1 MEYIVE
7 VVITSII
14 LVLILFIVGY
24 FMRKKLYKEID
35 RLESRKLE
43 LMNRPVMEEM
53 TKVKK
58 LNMTGQT
65 EEMFERWRGMW
76 DEIIAVQL
84 PNIDE
89 MLFYAEEYSD
99 KYRFNKAKET
109 HLNIEKMLE
118 DIEAQITQILD
129 ELEEL
134 TGSEEKNREEIE
146 GLLEQY
152 RNSKKNVLAHRHIYG
167 VAAEKFEQL
176 LDAVGEKIANYEE
189 LTNNGDYLDAR
200 KVVITL
206 ASELEQLI
214 IKMEKV
220 PDLLTECQTVI
231 PSQKSELKDG
241 FQEMM
246 QQGFILEHLDIE
258 NQFEQIDKALETYI
272 GFLKATETEEVEN
285 GLEEI
290 KEKIDTLYDLL
301 EKEVYAKHHILQEN
315 EVVDTTLQQ
324 LRDINNNI
332 THETKI
338 VQHSY
343 QLLNDDLEA
352 PSKLEKNL
360 SQLSNRYELLKARI
374 IEEKTAFTLLSEELK
389 EIDEQVK
396 ALQQEQN
403 DFIEKL
409 QNLRKDELE
418 VRSNI
423 EILQKKIKEIISL
436 VKKSRMPGLPGD
448 FQSLYEQAEEQIGD
462 VIKSLDE
469 KPLNIKAVQKFLF
482 DATDTV
488 EYLYTRTEEHIENA
502 RLAEQVI
509 QYGNRYRGRNPQL
522 RANLEKAE
530 QAFRNYEYKSALEQ
544 AATAVEEIEPGALKR
559 IEEIFKEEEL
569 VKQ

>member
-1 MEYIVE
+1 MKYSVEIV
-7 VVITSII
+7 IASII
-14 LVLILFIVGY
+14 IVLIFFVVGY
-24 FMRKKLYKEID
+24 IMRKKYYKDID
-35 RLESRKLE
+35 KLESRKME

-53 TKVKK
+53 AKVKK

-76 DEIIAVQL
+76 DDIIAVQL

-109 HLNIEKMLE
+109 HIKIEKMLG
-118 DIEAQITQILD
+118 DIEVQINQI
-129 ELEEL
+129 LEEL
-134 TGSEEKNREEIE
+134 AELIGSEEKNREEIE
-146 GLLEQY
+146 GLLEQF
-152 RNSKKNVLAHRHIYG
+152 RHSKKNVLAHRHIYG
-167 VAAEKFEQL
+167 VAADKLEQL
-176 LDAVGEKIANYEE
+176 LNEMGEKIANYEE
-189 LTNNGDYLDAR
+189 LTNHGNYLDAR

-214 IKMEKV
+214 IKMEKI

-231 PSQKSELKDG
+231 PSQKGELTDG
-241 FQEMM
+241 FHEMK
-246 QQGFILEHLDIE
+246 QQGFVLEHLDIDRE
-258 NQFEQIDKALETYI
+258 FEKLDKELETYI
-272 GFLKATETEEVEN
+272 GFLKETETEDVEK
-285 GLEEI
+285 GLQEI
-290 KEKIDTLYDLL
+290 KDKIETLYDLL
-301 EKEVYAKHHILQEN
+301 EKEVYAKHYILSEN
-315 EVVDTTLQQ
+315 DNADNTIHQ
-324 LRDINNNI
+324 LKEINAEI
-332 THETKI
+332 SRETQI

-343 QLLNDDLEA
+343 QLLNDDLET

-360 SQLSNRYELLKARI
+360 SQLSKRFELLNAKI
-374 IEEKTAFTLLSEELK
+374 SEEKTAYTLLSEELK
-389 EIDEQVK
+389 EIDTQIK

-403 DFIEKL
+403 DFIDKL

-418 VRSNI
+418 VRKNI

-448 FQSLYEQAEEQIGD
+448 FESLYEQAEEHIED

-469 KPLNIKAVQKFLF
+469 KPLNMSSVQKFLY

-488 EYLYTRTEEHIENA
+488 DYLYSRTNEHIENA
-502 RLAEQVI
+502 RLAEKVI

-559 IEEIFKEEEL
+559 IEEIFSEDL
-569 VKQ
+569 VNQ

>member
-1 MEYIVE
+1 MKYSVEIV
-7 VVITSII
+7 IASII
-14 LVLILFIVGY
+14 IVLIFFVVGY
-24 FMRKKLYKEID
+24 IMRKKYYKDID
-35 RLESRKLE
+35 KLESRKME

-53 TKVKK
+53 AKVKK

-65 EEMFERWRGMW
+65 EEMFERWRGLW
-76 DEIIAVQL
+76 DDIIAVQL

-109 HLNIEKMLE
+109 HIKIEKMLE
-118 DIEAQITQILD
+118 DTEAQINLI
-129 ELEEL
+129 LEEL
-134 TGSEEKNREEIE
+134 AELIGSEEKNREEIE
-146 GLLEQY
+146 GLLDQY

-167 VAAEKFEQL
+167 VAAEKLEQL
-176 LDAVGEKIANYEE
+176 LDVMGEKIANYEE
-189 LTNNGDYLDAR
+189 LTNHGNYLDAR

-214 IKMEKV
+214 IKMEKI

-231 PSQKSELKDG
+231 PSQKGELKDG
-241 FQEMM
+241 FHEMK
-246 QQGFILEHLDIE
+246 QQGFVLEHLDIDRE
-258 NQFEQIDKALETYI
+258 FEKLDKELETYI
-272 GFLKATETEEVEN
+272 GFLKETETEDVEN
-285 GLEEI
+285 GLIEI
-290 KEKIDTLYDLL
+290 KEKIETLYDLL
-301 EKEVYAKHHILQEN
+301 EKEVYAKHYILQEN
-315 EVVDTTLQQ
+315 ENADAT
-324 LRDINNNI
+324 INHLKEVNAEIGN
-332 THETKI
+332 ETKI

-343 QLLNDDLEA
+343 QLLEDDLA
-352 PSKLEKNL
+352 SPIQFEKNL
-360 SQLSNRYELLKARI
+360 SQLSKRYELLQAKI
-374 IEEKTAFTLLSEELK
+374 SEEHTAFTLLSEELK
-389 EIDEQVK
+389 EIDTQIK

-418 VRSNI
+418 VRRNI
-423 EILQKKIKEIISL
+423 EILQKKIKEIIWL

-448 FQSLYEQAEEQIGD
+448 FESLYEQAEEQIND
-462 VIKSLDE
+462 VYKSLDG
-469 KPLNIKAVQKFLF
+469 KPLNINSVQKFLY

-488 EYLYTRTEEHIENA
+488 DYLYSRTEEHIENA

-559 IEEIFKEEEL
+559 IEEIFKEEL
-569 VKQ
+569 VNQ

>member
-1 MEYIVE
+1 ME
-7 VVITSII
+7 VVIASII

-24 FMRKKLYKEID
+24 FMRKTYYKAID
-35 RLESRKLE
+35 RLESKKLE

-53 TKVKK
+53 AKVKK

-76 DEIIAVQL
+76 DEIIAVEL

-99 KYRFNKAKET
+99 KYRFKKAKEI
-109 HLNIEKMLE
+109 HIKIEKMLE
-118 DIEAQITQILD
+118 DIDDQINQILAELD
-129 ELEEL
+129 ELI
-134 TGSEEKNREEIE
+134 GSEEKNREEIE
-146 GLLEQY
+146 GLLNQY

-167 VAAEKFEQL
+167 VAAEKLEEL
-176 LDAVGEKIANYEE
+176 LDNVGEKIANYEE
-189 LTNNGDYLDAR
+189 LTNNGNYLDAR

-214 IKMEKV
+214 MKMDKL

-241 FQEMM
+241 FHEMI
-246 QQGFILEHLDIE
+246 QQGFVLEHLNIDA
-258 NQFEQIDKALETYI
+258 QFEQIDKELETYI
-272 GFLKATETEEVEN
+272 EYLKATETEEVEN
-285 GLEEI
+285 GLQEI
-290 KEKIDTLYDLL
+290 KEKMETLYDLL
-301 EKEVYAKHHILQEN
+301 ENEVFAKHHILQEN
-315 EVVDTTLQQ
+315 ENVDSTLQQ
-324 LRDINNNI
+324 LKEVNDDISQ
-332 THETKI
+332 ETKI

-343 QLLNDDLEA
+343 QLLKDDLEA
-352 PSKLEKNL
+352 PTKFEKNL
-360 SQLSNRYELLKARI
+360 SQLSKQYEILKAKI
-374 IEEKTAFTLLSEELK
+374 VDEKTAFTLLSEELK
-389 EIDEQVK
+389 EIDTQIK

-418 VRSNI
+418 VRKNI
-423 EILQKKIKEIISL
+423 EILQKKIKEIIWL

-448 FQSLYEQAEEQIGD
+448 FESLYEQAEEQIED

-469 KPLNIKAVQKFLF
+469 KPLNIISVQKFLY

-488 EYLYTRTEEHIENA
+488 DYLFSRTEEHIENA
-502 RLAEQVI
+502 RLAEKVI
-509 QYGNRYRGRNPQL
+509 QYGNRYRGRDPQL
-522 RANLEKAE
+522 RSNLEKAE

-559 IEEIFKEEEL
+559 IEEMFKDDL
-569 VKQ
+569 VNQ

>member
-1 MEYIVE
+1 MKYGME
-7 VVITSII
+7 VVIASII

-24 FMRKKLYKEID
+24 FMRKTYYKAID
-35 RLESRKLE
+35 RLESKKLE

-53 TKVKK
+53 AKVKK

-76 DEIIAVQL
+76 DEIIAVEL

-99 KYRFNKAKET
+99 KYRFKKAKEI
-109 HLNIEKMLE
+109 HIKIEKMLE
-118 DIEAQITQILD
+118 DIDDQINQILAELD
-129 ELEEL
+129 ELI
-134 TGSEEKNREEIE
+134 GSEEKNREEIE
-146 GLLEQY
+146 GLLNQY

-167 VAAEKFEQL
+167 VAAEKLEEL
-176 LDAVGEKIANYEE
+176 LDNVGEKIANYEE
-189 LTNNGDYLDAR
+189 LTNNGNYLDAR

-214 IKMEKV
+214 MKMDKL

-241 FQEMM
+241 FHEMI
-246 QQGFILEHLDIE
+246 QQGFVLEHLNIDA
-258 NQFEQIDKALETYI
+258 QFEQIDKELETYI
-272 GFLKATETEEVEN
+272 EYLKATETEEVEN
-285 GLEEI
+285 GLQEI
-290 KEKIDTLYDLL
+290 KEKMETLYDLL
-301 EKEVYAKHHILQEN
+301 ENEVFAKHHILQEN
-315 EVVDTTLQQ
+315 ENVDSTLQQ
-324 LRDINNNI
+324 LKEVNDDISQ
-332 THETKI
+332 ETKI

-343 QLLNDDLEA
+343 QLLKDDLEA
-352 PSKLEKNL
+352 PTKFEKNL
-360 SQLSNRYELLKARI
+360 SQLSKQYEILKAKI
-374 IEEKTAFTLLSEELK
+374 VDEKTAFTLLSEELK
-389 EIDEQVK
+389 EIDTQIK

-418 VRSNI
+418 VRKNI
-423 EILQKKIKEIISL
+423 EILQKKIKEIIWL

-448 FQSLYEQAEEQIGD
+448 FESLYEQAEEQIED

-469 KPLNIKAVQKFLF
+469 KPLNIISVQKFLY

-488 EYLYTRTEEHIENA
+488 DYLFSRTEEHIENA
-502 RLAEQVI
+502 RLAEKVI
-509 QYGNRYRGRNPQL
+509 QYGNRYRGRDPQL
-522 RANLEKAE
+522 RSNLEKAE

-559 IEEIFKEEEL
+559 IEEMFKDDL
-569 VKQ
+569 VNQ